1 MYSCSLSFFFLLS
14 SLLCLF
20 MGPYQIFTIQIFLH
34 FRFIGVYVNTMNVFF
49 FVWQNDF
56 FIFRGCSPIHNV
68 GWVIRILKCVQNHK
82 LFNYLL
88 KIPQEFVEIH
98 WAWFKWHWCYC
109 SFQRWILWTLN
120 RWTKTWQN
128 LESNRQV
135 FTCKHVSTYSAV
147 LANKFINQ
155 FKAGNA

>member
-1 MYSCSLSFFFLLS
+1 MFTLFFFS
-14 SLLCLF
+14 AKFIAMSF
-20 MGPYQIFTIQIFLH
+20 YGPLPNFHNSDFFTFQ
-34 FRFIGVYVNTMNVFF
+34 VYWCVCKHHECFF